1 MYKRS
6 TKTIVSLSTAFAIAF
21 SGFQFVAPYHAS
33 AVSDT
38 FTLTAVTNDLISV
51 QLNGTPQVR
60 LPNGVVTTANTNFR
74 VGKNNTYTF
83 VGIDGEVKTQKSL
96 TMTSVP
102 NQPELLIV
110 SPGETVKLH
119 FESDDAHSGVK
130 DMRYRVYQEDR
141 PGSGSIFTSWE
152 SYKAMKNYTIPSI
165 TKDTDS
171 YWVVEAEFRDVAGNI
186 KSNVITRFMI
196 ENHAPDVDL
205 SNTPDWINKNDFESG
220 RHSIH
225 ATGASKF
232 GELSQIKYAVAPGS
246 FQKWDNTIALTRP
259 NLPQG
264 YKETKQG
271 DETLFTFTSEP
282 YVIPIASDGYFNA
295 FMQVVKMSNRLSLA
309 SDTVTKRIG
318 LDRKTPSATA
328 MLNSGEN
335 EASSYDVNL
344 DIKNIYDEL
353 SGVETIE
360 IFRVKDGV
368 EERTAYATINNP
380 SSTESLSIPFE
391 EDGYPGGEKG
401 LVHLYLTDVAGNRT
415 SEPVKS
421 QEVTFAKLSVTDFI
435 LTQNRNPKLYS
446 DGFTPVSYAGKEE
459 FGFNEELLSGSNF
472 EFQVDYGLGKGNPS
486 DYIIEG
492 EYVAKFT
499 KPDGTLAFS
508 TGKLQRSSGT
518 SFVSGKVGL
527 DKDLPYNTIV
537 EVEVNLTGVRKGLNG
552 QPNRPIQPA
561 TPPAYKIGFVGKKN
575 LSDVVNEAIR
585 FNEVN

>member
-6 TKTIVSLSTAFAIAF
+6 KKAIVSLSTAFAIALT
-21 SGFQFVAPYHAS
+21 GAHIGLPYHAL

-38 FTLTAVTNDLISV
+38 FSLTAISNDLISV
-51 QLNGTPQVR
+51 KLNGTPQVR
-60 LPNGVVTTANTNFR
+60 LPNGVITTVNTNFR

-102 NQPELLIV
+102 NQPQMLIV
-110 SPGETVKLH
+110 SPGELVKLY
-119 FESDDAHSGVK
+119 FESDDAHSGVR
-130 DMRYRVYQEDR
+130 DMRYRIYPEDK
-141 PGSGSIFTSWE
+141 GVSGSTFTPWE

-165 TKDTDS
+165 TKNTDS

-196 ENHAPDVDL
+196 ENRVPDVDL
-205 SNTPDWINKNDFESG
+205 SNTPEWINKRDFESG
-220 RHSIH
+220 KHSIY
-225 ATGASKF
+225 ATGASTF
-232 GELSQIKYAVAPGS
+232 GELSQIKYAVSPDS
-246 FQKWDNTIALTRP
+246 FKKWDNTISLTRP

-271 DETLFTFTSEP
+271 DETLFTFESEP
-282 YVIPIASDGYFNA
+282 YVIPISSDGYFNA
-295 FMQVVKMSNRLSLA
+295 FMQVVKTSNRVSVT

-318 LDRKTPSATA
+318 LDRENPLATA
-328 MLNSGEN
+328 MLNSGESD
-335 EASSYDVNL
+335 ASSYDVSL
-344 DIKNIYDEL
+344 DIKNIYDAL
-353 SGVETIE
+353 SGVKTIE
-360 IFRVKDGV
+360 IFRVKDGI
-368 EERTAYATINNP
+368 EEGTAYATINNP
-380 SSTESLSIPFE
+380 SSTESMNIPFE

-401 LVHLYLTDVAGNRT
+401 MVHLYLTDVAGNRT

-435 LTQNRNPKLYS
+435 LTENRNPKLYS
-446 DGFTPVSYAGKEE
+446 NGFTPVSYSGKEE

-499 KPDGTLAFS
+499 KPDGTLTFS

-527 DKDLPYNTIV
+527 DKELPYNTIV